1 MTLNDHTAFSMN
13 INNKRRI
20 ITIYIMEYFYI
31 WNKIYGSFAFLF
43 DTIYNGIYSAF
54 CVNSVIV
61 PAWLSGIMIDEHRKI
76 PSISSSKAGLDWLFY
91 VFPFQDSI
99 TFNYKKLCY
108 FNESDIYFIIKSI
121 VKNSI
126 FTKHL

>member
-54 CVNSVIV
+54 SVNSVIV

-91 VFPFQDSI
+91 VFPF
-99 TFNYKKLCY
+99 
-108 FNESDIYFIIKSI
+108 
-121 VKNSI
+121 
-126 FTKHL
+126 